1 MVESQ
6 IKIVQEKNEEEL
18 KKNRKPSVAF
28 ATLGCRVNHYETEAM
43 TEKFLREGYEI
54 TEFDNFADVYVINTC
69 SVTNMSDKKSRQI
82 IGRARRKNENAV
94 IAAVGCYSQV
104 SPDEVSKI
112 DGVDVVLGTRNK
124 GDVVYYVNKAKDEG
138 KMQVAVGEVLKNKT
152 FEELN
157 IEEYQ
162 DKTRAFLKIQDG
174 CNRFCTYCL
183 IPYTRGRT
191 CSKDPDKVL
200 EEIKRLEEHGFKE
213 IILSGIHTASYGVDL
228 EGDVTL
234 ISLLQEIEKLDGI
247 ERVRIG
253 SIEPSFFTDE
263 VIEKMRH
270 MKKLCPQF
278 HLSLQSGCDE
288 TLKRMNRRYT
298 AKEYEE
304 AVYKIRENLKDA
316 SITTDVI
323 VGFPGETDEEFNET
337 YKFLERIKLTKTHIF
352 KFSPRK
358 GTKAENM
365 PNQVDGTIKEK
376 RSKAL
381 IELNNKN
388 EGEFSES
395 LVRREMDVLV
405 EKELNEKPGYFE
417 GYTRNYVRVVFESEK
432 SDIIGKI
439 VKCKIEE
446 ANGDYA
452 RRHRHQLFEAARLD
466 PRQLLALGADVV
478 DVGDHVVEFVANGFL
493 QCRDLIG

>member
-1 MVESQ
+1 MGKSK
-6 IKIVQEKNEEEL
+6 IKIVNDNIDSKPINN
-18 KKNRKPSVAF
+18 KKNRKPLVSLY
-28 ATLGCRVNHYETEAM
+28 TLGCRVNHYETEAM

-446 ANGDYA
+446 ANGDYVSGKI
-452 RRHRHQLFEAARLD
+452 LS
-466 PRQLLALGADVV
+466 
-478 DVGDHVVEFVANGFL
+478 
-493 QCRDLIG
+493 

>member
-162 DKTRAFLKIQDG
+162 DKTRAFLMIQDG

-446 ANGDYA
+446 ANGDYVSGKI
-452 RRHRHQLFEAARLD
+452 LS
-466 PRQLLALGADVV
+466 
-478 DVGDHVVEFVANGFL
+478 
-493 QCRDLIG
+493 

>member
-1 MVESQ
+1 MKKLKVSNG
-6 IKIVQEKNEEEL
+6 KTVL
-18 KKNRKPSVAF
+18 KKIIYKEPIKSSSGKRLVAF

-43 TEKFLREGYEI
+43 AEKFIREGYEI
-54 TEFDNFADVYVINTC
+54 TQFENFADVYVINTC

-82 IGRARRKNENAV
+82 ISRARRRNKEAI

-104 SPDEVSKI
+104 APDEVSKI
-112 DGVDVVLGTRNK
+112 EGVDVVLGTRNK
-124 GDVVYYVNKAKDEG
+124 GDIVYYVNKAKDEHRPQL
-138 KMQVAVGEVLKNKT
+138 MVGEVLKNKQ

-174 CNRFCTYCL
+174 CNRFCAYCL
-183 IPYTRGRT
+183 IPYTRGTT
-191 CSKDPDKVL
+191 CSKDPDMVL
-200 EEIKRLEEHGFKE
+200 TEIKKLNEHGFKE

-228 EGDVTL
+228 DGNVSLITL
-234 ISLLQEIEKLDGI
+234 LEEIEKLDGI

-263 VIEKMRH
+263 VIEKIKN

-278 HLSLQSGCDE
+278 HLSLQSGCDA

-298 AKEYEE
+298 AKEYED
-304 AVYKIRENLKDA
+304 AVNRIRENLKDA

-337 YKFLERIKLTKTHIF
+337 YEYLKRIKLTKTHIF

-358 GTKAENM
+358 GTKAADM
-365 PNQVDGTIKEK
+365 SNQVDGNVKEQ

-381 IELNNKN
+381 IDLNEKN
-388 EGEFSES
+388 EGDFSKS
-395 LVRREMDVLV
+395 LVGRELDVLIEQEV
-405 EKELNEKPGYFE
+405 SNKAGVFE
-417 GYTRNYVRVVFESEK
+417 GYTRNYVKVEILIGNENV
-432 SDIIGKI
+432 IGKI
-439 VKCKIEE
+439 VPCKIVE
-446 ANGDYA
+446 ACGNY
-452 RRHRHQLFEAARLD
+452 
-466 PRQLLALGADVV
+466 VV
-478 DVGDHVVEFVANGFL
+478 GKIL
-493 QCRDLIG
+493 

>member
-365 PNQVDGTIKEK
+365 PNQVDGTIKEN

-446 ANGDYA
+446 ANGDYVSGKI
-452 RRHRHQLFEAARLD
+452 LS
-466 PRQLLALGADVV
+466 
-478 DVGDHVVEFVANGFL
+478 
-493 QCRDLIG
+493 